1 MRNRTISRRDNG
13 ESGQTLVVVT
23 LALIAL
29 IGFLA
34 LAIDVGVL
42 YSWRRNLQNAA
53 DAGALA
59 GAGEICRGN
68 PGSAISVAEAYAI
81 ENRADAATAVIE
93 GDSSNIVRVT
103 ATSDVSLFFARA
115 LGMAESGVTAEAAAV
130 CGGVTRAGHIWPIA
144 LHDSLL
150 AGKTCGD
157 RIIIIDDTKQCGVD
171 MDCDLD
177 GDGNDD
183 VSTGYVDKT
192 TGGDRGWLLFNVQN
206 SDMPEY
212 CDTFPENCGNQPG
225 WFIENPL
232 CVMPELPIC
241 IQGESGTIA
250 NFFDTADTVAREN
263 DPFYAYIPIFHKA
276 ADKKVGCPDG
286 YPVFGGLGCNS
297 QWRFLIYDTL
307 CVRITGKLSKEE
319 IEELDLGLKKNAK
332 ALEAII
338 ECDIDNCF
346 SPLASSGG
354 GAFEPTGL
362 SAVSLID

>member
-93 GDSSNIVRVT
+93 GESNNIVRVT

-150 AGKTCGD
+150 VGKTCGD

-192 TGGDRGWLLFNVQN
+192 TGGNRGWLLFNVQN

-241 IQGESGTIA
+241 IQGESGTIK
-250 NFFDTADTVAREN
+250 NFFVTADTVAREN

-307 CVRITGKLSKEE
+307 CVRVTGLLSKEE
-319 IEELDLGLKKNAK
+319 IEELDLDLKKNAR
-332 ALEAII
+332 AIEAIV